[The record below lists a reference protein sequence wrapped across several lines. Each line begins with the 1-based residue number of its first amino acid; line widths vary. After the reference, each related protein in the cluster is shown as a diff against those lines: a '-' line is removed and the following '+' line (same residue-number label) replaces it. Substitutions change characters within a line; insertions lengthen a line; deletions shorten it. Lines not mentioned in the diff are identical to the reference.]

1 MIFTVEKNGE
11 YYRFKNE
18 SYGYLCS
25 NGTGNNAFY
34 SKDFSEDGVTA
45 DDADWL
51 VRSCSGGV
59 GGYEMESRTAKYN
72 GKYSQWLEYYA
83 DSFKTYSMYNV
94 TDYTIYSFYFYGVAD
109 GVNVTRG
116 IVNAPSVDFGTVYTA
131 YVGQDYTLTFTIDAP
146 FGVAGDVTVTLGGKT
161 LPATLSAGT
170 YSVTIPAADISGDK
184 LTVSVSAKDAEGVS
198 IAGTVE
204 IPVLDEPVISDLTPH
219 RERPDGR

>member
-1 MIFTVEKNGE
+1 MEKNGE

-72 GKYSQWLEYYA
+72 GKYSQWLEYY
-83 DSFKTYSMYNV
+83 S
-94 TDYTIYSFYFYGVAD
+94 
-109 GVNVTRG
+109 RQL
-116 IVNAPSVDFGTVYTA
+116 
-131 YVGQDYTLTFTIDAP
+131 QDLLH
-146 FGVAGDVTVTLGGKT
+146 V
-161 LPATLSAGT
+161 
-170 YSVTIPAADISGDK
+170 
-184 LTVSVSAKDAEGVS
+184 
-198 IAGTVE
+198 
-204 IPVLDEPVISDLTPH
+204 
-219 RERPDGR
+219 